1 MILIFSA
8 PSGSGKSTMVH
19 HLMEA
24 FPDTFELSISATT
37 RAPRGEEVDGREYY
51 FISVEE
57 FEQLLREDAFVEHEQ
72 VYQGLYY
79 GTLKREIERIQTAG
93 HHVLFDVDVKGGMN
107 LERYFGERAMS
118 VFIAPPSIEE
128 LSRRLHGRGDT
139 SEEMIQKRLAKAAI
153 EMEDAKYFDH
163 IIIND
168 DLHRAQAELDKL
180 VNERLVEQVE
190 RVEQVETKPAKL
202 AKPAKPAKPAIG
214 IYGGSFN
221 PIHFGHIGLVRWVLE
236 HTDLDEIWLMV
247 TPNNP
252 LKDSTILAD
261 ENARLQAAREAVKDI
276 PSVKV
281 SDFEFSLPRPSYT
294 ANTLRE
300 LQKAYPDYHFVL
312 LIGEDNWQVF
322 DQWREH
328 DFILSHFPIMVYPRR
343 GATINPSIHHSI
355 NPSFLKDAPYFD
367 ISSTELRAQKK

>member
-1 MILIFSA
+1 
-8 PSGSGKSTMVH
+8 MVH
-19 HLMEA
+19 
-24 FPDTFELSISATT
+24 
-37 RAPRGEEVDGREYY
+37 
-51 FISVEE
+51 
-57 FEQLLREDAFVEHEQ
+57 
-72 VYQGLYY
+72 
-79 GTLKREIERIQTAG
+79 K
-93 HHVLFDVDVKGGMN
+93 
-107 LERYFGERAMS
+107 
-118 VFIAPPSIEE
+118 
-128 LSRRLHGRGDT
+128 
-139 SEEMIQKRLAKAAI
+139 
-153 EMEDAKYFDH
+153 
-163 IIIND
+163 
-168 DLHRAQAELDKL
+168 
-180 VNERLVEQVE
+180 
-190 RVEQVETKPAKL
+190 
-202 AKPAKPAKPAIG
+202 IG

-276 PSVKV
+276 PGVKV

-328 DFILSHFPIMVYPRR
+328 DFILSHFPIIVYPRR
-343 GATINPSIHHSI
+343 ASTIDSVNQQAAGTTSASAHNNPSII
-355 NPSFLKDAPYFD
+355 RRQVNPSFLKDAPYFD